1 MSIGYVYCLSNPSMP
16 GILKIGYTER
26 AMEERLQEANSSGTW
41 GPPTD
46 YAIETSKFVSEPNHK
61 EKLIHKILAEN
72 RVNPRK
78 EFFRVDVEKVHLLF
92 GLMEESVDTKPE
104 PTEKLTGDEVLRM
117 FLDAYI
123 YPSEEDSEV
132 KWDTIAYLFTKW
144 KKNNGYTNG
153 AANNLRSLMV
163 EGYGT
168 PARGAG
174 GVWTGLRLKT
184 DS

>member
-1 MSIGYVYCLSNPSMP
+1 MSVGYVYCLSNPSMP

-26 AMEERLQEANSSGTW
+26 AVEERLQEANSSGTW

-78 EFFRVDVEKVHLLF
+78 EFFRVDIEKVHLLF
-92 GLMEESVDTKPE
+92 GLMEDNNNTKPE
-104 PTEKLTGDEVLRM
+104 PSEKLTGDEVLQL
-117 FLDAYI
+117 FLNTHI
-123 YPSEEDSEV
+123 YPSEDDTEV
-132 KWDTIAYLFTKW
+132 KWDTVAFVFTKW

-153 AANNLRSLMV
+153 AANNLRSLIV
-163 EGYGT
+163 EAYGK
-168 PARGAG
+168 PVWG
-174 GVWTGLRLKT
+174 GGWIALRLKT